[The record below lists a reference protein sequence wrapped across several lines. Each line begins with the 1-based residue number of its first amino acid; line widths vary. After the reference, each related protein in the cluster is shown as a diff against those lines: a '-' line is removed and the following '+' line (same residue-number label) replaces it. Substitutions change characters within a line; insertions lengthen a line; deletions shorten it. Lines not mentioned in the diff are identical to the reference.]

1 MTNDKSFLEAAL
13 LRTMTLLASLNAA
26 AEITF
31 GMRERKAGRDPSF
44 DEHASVALP
53 VLQEELQSL
62 KTLAFQLQSSIAI
75 ARKAAENQVQGEETG
90 EATGEPSAEP
100 VNRFIDL
107 MRLQKAGSALQSIHQ
122 RLLSLYPAVDEDLAE
137 EARVLKNTADELK
150 DCETEHFLTALS
162 TFVDEVQLFTHRLA
176 DTAQQL

>member
-26 AEITF
+26 AEISF

-44 DEHASVALP
+44 DEHSSVALP
-53 VLQEELQSL
+53 VLQEELQAL
-62 KTLAFQLQSSIAI
+62 KTLVFQLQSSIAI
-75 ARKAAENQVQGEETG
+75 AHKAEENQDQE
-90 EATGEPSAEP
+90 EATREPTAEP

-150 DCETEHFLTALS
+150 DCETERFLAALS
-162 TFVDEVQLFTHRLA
+162 TFVDETQLFTHRLA
-176 DTAQQL
+176 DIAQQL